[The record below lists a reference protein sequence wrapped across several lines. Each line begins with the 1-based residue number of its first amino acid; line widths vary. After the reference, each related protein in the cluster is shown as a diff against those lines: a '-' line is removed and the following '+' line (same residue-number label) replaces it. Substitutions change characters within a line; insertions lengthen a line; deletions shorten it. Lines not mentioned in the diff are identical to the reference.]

1 MPFTNQMTLEQ
12 RNTFLPIME
21 VLLKVISTSTPA
33 PEDINTLLVLT
44 RDLTNDAD
52 IPTDEFGNSI
62 PGFAG
67 FNELGIE
74 LDDGGLLEDGD
85 IIVDVDGVPHIN
97 TQFGKDIRTLLY
109 QGFFTLNW
117 L

>member
-1 MPFTNQMTLEQ
+1 
-12 RNTFLPIME
+12 ME
-21 VLLKVISTSTPA
+21 TSTPA

-44 RDLTNDAD
+44 RDLTQDGD

-97 TQFGKDIRTLLY
+97 TQFGKEIITVNPQFEVDFVLI
-109 QGFFTLNW
+109 
-117 L
+117 